1 MAHIDNFLN
10 RQQQQRPELAIVY
23 IELLFLSDIH
33 QVRQIV
39 LVQEIDKECLD
50 IVANS
55 FRCVKIV
62 HIYLDTEAVE
72 MVV

>member
-1 MAHIDNFLN
+1 MAYVDDFLN
-10 RQQQQRPELAIVY
+10 RQQQQRPELAIMY
-23 IELLFLSDIH
+23 IELFFLSDIY

-39 LVQEIDKECLD
+39 LVQEIDKECFD

-55 FRCVKIV
+55 FCCIKIV
-62 HIYLDTEAVE
+62 HIYLGTEAVE